1 MQLPVLEFV
10 GPGLSEV
17 SFTMNFNT
25 EWHTDPIASLAILR
39 TFARHGIVAPL
50 IIGHRPLVISGF
62 NLWVLTKLEEE
73 QKWFMRN
80 GTLQGASVTVNLKEY
95 RLMLTGN
102 SKCEPTMPSAVTL

>member
-25 EWHTDPIASLAILR
+25 EWHTDPIAPLAILR